1 MRIKVLCF
9 GDRKLLS
16 SVMSFVRA
24 GECPSAE
31 GAVSAEEIMING
43 KLFIIFFIQSI
54 ELITS
59 QAAGANGKNLI
70 I

>member
-1 MRIKVLCF
+1 MRIKVLCS

-16 SVMSFVRA
+16 SVMSFVRT
-24 GECPSAE
+24 GDCPSAE
-31 GAVSAEEIMING
+31 GVVNTEEIMING

-59 QAAGANGKNLI
+59 QASGANGNNLI